1 MMAHSFNAF
10 HNEGAT
16 LKRICVAQAI
26 VSLSALTSTAL
37 LLSKLLPTM
46 MNDFH

>member
-1 MMAHSFNAF
+1 MAHSFRAF
-10 HNEGAT
+10 HEQGAT

-37 LLSKLLPTM
+37 LLSKLVSTM
-46 MNDFH
+46 MNGFH